1 MEEHHDIP
9 LGKRVR
15 HAIIGQPRSPHDRGL
30 FHKLSLI
37 AFFAWVGLG
46 ADGISSSCY
55 GPPEAFLTLGNHVYL
70 AVFVALGT
78 ALTVFV
84 ISSSYSQIV
93 ELFPT
98 GGGGYVVASKLLSP
112 KFGMISGCA
121 LLIDYVLTITVSVA
135 SGADAL
141 FSFLPPQWY
150 ASRLVLA
157 LGCVVLLTLMNMR
170 GIRESVLPLVPIFLL
185 FIITH
190 AIVIVYGL
198 ATHLDGL
205 PEVTRSAA
213 ADVRRT
219 SAEIG
224 FLGMIFLI
232 LRSYSMGAG
241 TYTGIEAVSNGLPI
255 LREPREKTAKR
266 TMFYMSI
273 SLAFMALGLTIGYLL
288 FGAGFHPT
296 KTLNAVLFESAT
308 AGWGRG
314 GHIFVLV
321 ALISEAAIL
330 FVAAQT
336 GFLDGPRV
344 LANMAKDRWVPTQFS
359 MLSDRFVTQNGIL
372 IMGGAAFLLML
383 LTHGSVR
390 FLVVLY
396 SINVFITFTLS
407 QMGMVRHWWRERRAA
422 KRWLHKLLVNG
433 VGLALTLFILA
444 SVVILKFHQGGWITL
459 LITGALIALVTLIR
473 RHYTYTARLLQRLD
487 SLVKVAEMPSAAV
500 PPSLAE
506 KKLTPEFDPK
516 GRTAVLL
523 VNGFS
528 GLGLHTLLSIIKVF
542 QDSFRNFI
550 FIQIGV
556 IDSGNFKGS
565 SEIDNLKSYIDT
577 EGNRYVE
584 YMRRHGYYAES
595 VTRIGV
601 DVVEEVATIVP
612 EIMER
617 FPHTVFFGGQLVFPH
632 ETVFNRM
639 LHNDT
644 VFAVQRRLYSQGIP
658 IVIMPIRVY

>member
-1 MEEHHDIP
+1 MENGSEQP
-9 LGKRVR
+9 KSLRKRVR
-15 HAIIGQPRSPHDRGL
+15 RVLVGEPRSTEDRHL

-55 GPPEAFLTLGNHVYL
+55 GPPEAFLTLGSHHFL
-70 AVFVALGT
+70 GIFVAMGT

-112 KFGMISGCA
+112 DFGMISGCA
-121 LLIDYVLTITVSVA
+121 LLIDYILTITVSLA

-141 FSFLPPQWY
+141 FSFLPPSWY
-150 ASRLVLA
+150 GSRLVFA

-170 GIRESVLPLVPIFLL
+170 GIKESVLPLVPIFLV
-185 FIITH
+185 FIATH
-190 AIVIVYGL
+190 ALVIVHGFF
-198 ATHLDGL
+198 THAGRF
-205 PEVTRSAA
+205 PEIVHSVGV
-213 ADVRRT
+213 DVRQT
-219 SAEIG
+219 TAELG
-224 FLGMIFLI
+224 LVGMIFLI

-266 TMFYMSI
+266 TMLYMAV

-288 FGAGFHPT
+288 YGIGFHPT
-296 KTLNAVLFESAT
+296 KTVNALLFESAT
-308 AGWGRG
+308 ASWGDWGRV
-314 GHIFVLV
+314 FVLV
-321 ALISEAAIL
+321 ALVSEAAIL
-330 FVAAQT
+330 VVAAQA

-383 LTHGSVR
+383 LTRGSVR

-396 SINVFITFTLS
+396 SINVFITFSLS
-407 QMGMVRHWWRERRAA
+407 QLGMVRHWWQERKGSKEWR
-422 KRWLHKLLVNG
+422 HKIVINGIGLVMT
-433 VGLALTLFILA
+433 VFILA
-444 SVVILKFHQGGWITL
+444 SVVVLKFHQGGWITL
-459 LITGALIALVTLIR
+459 LITGTLIAVVIMIK
-473 RHYTYTARLLQRLD
+473 RHYNYTARLLRRLD
-487 SLVKVAEMPSAAV
+487 SLVQVAEKTP
-500 PPSLAE
+500 AE
-506 KKLTPEFDPK
+506 PNGQIKKPAPDFDPK

-528 GLGLHTLLSIIKVF
+528 GLGLHTLLSIIRVF

-556 IDSGNFKGS
+556 LDSGNFKGS
-565 SEIDNLKSYIDT
+565 SEIERLKAYSLT
-577 EGNRYVE
+577 EVNRYVD
-584 YMRRHGYYAES
+584 YMTRHGYYAEGLTS
-595 VTRIGV
+595 IGV
-601 DVVEEVATIVP
+601 DVVEEVARIVP
-612 EIMER
+612 DIMQR
-617 FPHTVFFGGQLVFPH
+617 FPHPVFFGGQLVFPH
-632 ETVFNRM
+632 ETVFNRA
-639 LHNDT
+639 LHNYT
-644 VFAVQRRLYSQGIP
+644 VFAVQRRLYTQGIP